1 MFDVHYCM
9 IPDSFL
15 RFYKA
20 ELTRLRQH
28 GLYRSLR
35 VVQGPIGPTIH
46 IDGRSLIQFSSNDY
60 LGLATHPRMIEE
72 AEAVTRQLGTGMGAS
87 RLISGNQQ
95 NHAQLEKELA
105 LFKET
110 GATLIFSSGYLTH
123 IGTIPAL
130 VGEGDLIFSDA
141 LNHASLV
148 DACRLS
154 SAKVE
159 IYPHLQFDFI
169 EKRLQ
174 GTPPKPGTRILIA
187 TDGVFSMDGDLAPL
201 PELMKLSEK
210 FGALVLVDDA
220 HATGV
225 LGPQGEGS
233 AVYWQLDPEGL
244 LTMGTFSK
252 ALGSLGGFISGPE
265 TVIDYLRNT
274 ARTFFYSTALPP
286 SVCAAARCALRLLA
300 EEPERLQTLRNN
312 IVYCQQGLKKIG
324 INPSVHPVPIIPIIV
339 GSEDKALHLSQ
350 ALWDRGLYIPAI
362 RPPTVPPNQ
371 CRLRISLM
379 ATHTREH
386 LDELL
391 EALRELL

>member
-1 MFDVHYCM
+1 M

-15 RFYKA
+15 RFYEA
-20 ELTRLRQH
+20 ELNRFRQK

-35 VVQGPIGPTIH
+35 VLEGPIGPTVQ

-60 LGLATHPRMIEE
+60 LGLATHPRMMGE
-72 AEAVTRQLGTGMGAS
+72 AGAVLKRLGTGMGAS

-95 NHAQLEKELA
+95 VHAHLEKELA
-105 LFKET
+105 FFKET
-110 GATLIFSSGYLTH
+110 EAALIFSSGYLTH
-123 IGTIPAL
+123 MGTIPAL
-130 VGEGDLIFSDA
+130 VGEDDWIFSDA

-154 SAKVE
+154 PAKVE
-159 IYPHLQFDFI
+159 IYPHRQLDFI
-169 EKRLQ
+169 ETRLKR
-174 GTPPKPGTRILIA
+174 TPRKTSARVLIA

-201 PELMKLSEK
+201 PDLMKLSER

-233 AVYWQLDPEGL
+233 AGYWRLNPGSL

-252 ALGSLGGFISGPE
+252 ALGSLGGFVTGPE
-265 TVIDYLRNT
+265 MIIEYLRNT
-274 ARTFFYSTALPP
+274 ARTLFYSTALPP
-286 SVCAAARCALRLLA
+286 AVCSAVRCALHLLV
-300 EEPERLQTLRNN
+300 EEPQWLQALRAN
-312 IVYCQQGLKKIG
+312 IVYLQEGLKKIG
-324 INPSVHPVPIIPIIV
+324 VDPPVHPVPIFPIIV
-339 GSEDKALHLSQ
+339 GSEDQALQLSQ

-379 ATHTREH
+379 ATHTREQ

-391 EALRELL
+391 SALRELL

>member
-1 MFDVHYCM
+1 M

-15 RFYKA
+15 QFYGA
-20 ELTRLRQH
+20 ELSRFRQK

-35 VVQGPIGPTIH
+35 VVEGPIGPTIQ

-60 LGLATHPRMIEE
+60 LGLATHPRMMEE
-72 AEAVTRQLGTGMGAS
+72 AGAVLKRLGTGMGAS

-95 NHAQLEKELA
+95 IHAHLEKELA

-110 GATLIFSSGYLTH
+110 EAALIFSSGYLTH
-123 IGTIPAL
+123 VGTIPVL
-130 VGEGDLIFSDA
+130 VGEGDWIFSDA

-154 SAKVE
+154 PARVE
-159 IYPHLQFDFI
+159 IYPHLQVDFI
-169 EKRLQ
+169 ETRLKV
-174 GTPPKPGTRILIA
+174 TPPRPGTRILIV

-201 PELMKLSEK
+201 PDLMKLSEK

-225 LGPQGEGS
+225 LGPGGGGS
-233 AVYWQLDPEGL
+233 ARYWQLDPREL

-252 ALGSLGGFISGPE
+252 ALGSLGGFITGPE
-265 TVIDYLRNT
+265 MIIEYLRNT
-274 ARTFFYSTALPP
+274 ARTLFYSTALPP
-286 SVCAAARCALRLLA
+286 AVCAAARCALRLLT
-300 EEPERLQTLRNN
+300 EEPQRLQSLRAN
-312 IVYCQQGLKKIG
+312 IVYFQEGLKRIG
-324 INPSVHPVPIIPIIV
+324 INPSAHPVPIFPIIA
-339 GSEDKALHLSQ
+339 GSEDQALHLSQ
-350 ALWDRGLYIPAI
+350 ALGDRGLYIPAI

-391 EALRELL
+391 SALGELLY

>member
-1 MFDVHYCM
+1 M

-15 RFYKA
+15 QFYGA
-20 ELTRLRQH
+20 ELSRFRQK

-35 VVQGPIGPTIH
+35 VVEGPIGPTIQ

-60 LGLATHPRMIEE
+60 LGLATHARMAEE
-72 AEAVTRQLGTGMGAS
+72 AGDALKGLGTGMGAS

-95 NHAQLEKELA
+95 VHAHLEKELT
-105 LFKET
+105 LFKKTE
-110 GATLIFSSGYLTH
+110 AALIFSSGYLTH
-123 IGTIPAL
+123 VGTIPAL
-130 VGEGDLIFSDA
+130 VGEDDWIFSDA

-154 SAKVE
+154 PARVE
-159 IYPHLQFDFI
+159 IYPHLQVESI
-169 EKRLQ
+169 ETRLNR
-174 GTPPKPGTRILIA
+174 TPLRPGARILIA
-187 TDGVFSMDGDLAPL
+187 TDGIFSMDGDLAPL
-201 PELMKLSEK
+201 PELMNLSEK

-225 LGPQGEGS
+225 LGPRGEGS
-233 AVYWQLDPEGL
+233 AGYWQLDPGGL

-252 ALGSLGGFISGPE
+252 ALGSLGGFITGPE
-265 TVIDYLRNT
+265 MIIEYLRNT
-274 ARTFFYSTALPP
+274 ARTLFYSTALPP
-286 SVCAAARCALRLLA
+286 SVCAAARCALRLLT
-300 EEPERLQTLRNN
+300 EEPQRLQSLRAN
-312 IVYCQQGLKKIG
+312 IAYFQEGLKRIG
-324 INPSVHPVPIIPIIV
+324 IAPPAHPVPIFPIIV
-339 GSEDKALHLSQ
+339 GSGDQTLRLSQ

-379 ATHTREH
+379 ATHTREQ

-391 EALRELL
+391 SALRELL

>member
-1 MFDVHYCM
+1 M

-15 RFYKA
+15 RFYEA
-20 ELTRLRQH
+20 QVCRFRQQ
-28 GLYRSLR
+28 GLYRTLR
-35 VVQGPIGPTIH
+35 VVEGPIGPTME

-60 LGLATHPRMIEE
+60 LGMAAHPRVK
-72 AEAVTRQLGTGMGAS
+72 AEAGEALARLGTGMGAS
-87 RLISGNQQ
+87 RLISGNHQL
-95 NHAQLEKELA
+95 HALLEQELA
-105 LFKET
+105 RFKET
-110 GATLIFSSGYLTH
+110 ESALIFSSGYLTH

-130 VGEGDLIFSDA
+130 VGEDDLIFSDA

-154 SAKVE
+154 PARVE
-159 IYPHLQFDFI
+159 IYPHRQIDSI
-169 EKRLQ
+169 ETRLNKK
-174 GTPPKPGTRILIA
+174 PPRSGARILIV

-201 PELMKLSEK
+201 PELIRLSERTE
-210 FGALVLVDDA
+210 ALILVDDA

-225 LGPQGEGS
+225 LGPNGEGS
-233 AVYWQLDPEGL
+233 ARHWGLAPEGL

-252 ALGSLGGFISGPE
+252 ALGALGGFISGPE
-265 TVIDYLRNT
+265 ILAEYLRNQ
-274 ARTFFYSTALPP
+274 ARTLFYSTALPP
-286 SVCAAARCALRLLA
+286 AVCAAARCALRLLTA
-300 EEPERLQTLRNN
+300 EPQWLQSLRKNIAYLGQGLQT
-312 IVYCQQGLKKIG
+312 IG
-324 INPSVHPVPIIPIIV
+324 WDTSPHPVPIFPLIV
-339 GSEDKALHLSQ
+339 GSEKKALHLSQ

-391 EALRELL
+391 SALRELL

>member
-1 MFDVHYCM
+1 M

-15 RFYKA
+15 QFYGA
-20 ELTRLRQH
+20 ELSRFRQK

-35 VVQGPIGPTIH
+35 VVEGPIGPTIQ

-60 LGLATHPRMIEE
+60 LGLATHPRMM
-72 AEAVTRQLGTGMGAS
+72 AEAGAVLKRLGTGMGAS

-95 NHAQLEKELA
+95 IHAHLEKELA

-110 GATLIFSSGYLTH
+110 EAALIFSSGYLTH
-123 IGTIPAL
+123 VGTIPVL
-130 VGEGDLIFSDA
+130 VGEGDWIFSDA

-154 SAKVE
+154 PAKVE
-159 IYPHLQFDFI
+159 IYPHLQLDYI
-169 EKRLQ
+169 ETRLKRM
-174 GTPPKPGTRILIA
+174 PPRPDSRILIV
-187 TDGVFSMDGDLAPL
+187 TDGVFSMDGDLSPL
-201 PELMKLSEK
+201 PDLMRLSEK
-210 FGALVLVDDA
+210 FCALVLVDDA

-233 AVYWQLDPEGL
+233 AGYWQVDPGGL

-252 ALGSLGGFISGPE
+252 ALGTLGGFIAGPE
-265 TVIDYLRNT
+265 LIVEYLRNT
-274 ARTFFYSTALPP
+274 ARTLFYSTALPP
-286 SVCAAARCALRLLA
+286 SVCAAARCALHLLA
-300 EEPERLQTLRNN
+300 EEPQRIHSLREN
-312 IVYCQQGLKKIG
+312 IVYFQEGLKSIG
-324 INPSVHPVPIIPIIV
+324 ITPSAHPVPIFPITV
-339 GSEDKALHLSQ
+339 GSEEKALHLSQ
-350 ALWDRGLYIPAI
+350 ALWEKGLYIPAI

-391 EALRELL
+391 SGLRELL

>member
-1 MFDVHYCM
+1 M

-15 RFYKA
+15 QFFRTELSRF
-20 ELTRLRQH
+20 RQK

-35 VVQGPIGPTIH
+35 AVEGPIGPTIR
-46 IDGRSLIQFSSNDY
+46 IDARSLIQFSSNDY

-72 AEAVTRQLGTGMGAS
+72 AGDVLKRLGTGMGAS

-95 NHAQLEKELA
+95 NHVHLEKELA

-110 GATLIFSSGYLTH
+110 EAALSFSSGYLTH
-123 IGTIPAL
+123 IGTIPVL
-130 VGEGDLIFSDA
+130 VGEGDWIFSDA

-154 SAKVE
+154 PARVE
-159 IYPHLQFDFI
+159 IYPHLQLDFI
-169 EKRLQ
+169 ETRLKRN
-174 GTPPKPGTRILIA
+174 PPGPGARVLIA

-201 PELMKLSEK
+201 PDLMKLSEK

-225 LGPQGEGS
+225 LGPRGEGS
-233 AVYWQLDPEGL
+233 AGYWQLAPGGL

-252 ALGSLGGFISGPE
+252 ALGSLGGFITGPE
-265 TVIDYLRNT
+265 MIIDYLRNT
-274 ARTFFYSTALPP
+274 ARTLFYSTALPP

-300 EEPERLQTLRNN
+300 EEPRRLQSLRAN
-312 IVYCQQGLKKIG
+312 IAYFQEGLKRIG
-324 INPSVHPVPIIPIIV
+324 MVPSAHPVPIFPIIV
-339 GSEDKALHLSQ
+339 GAEETALRLSQ
-350 ALWDRGLYIPAI
+350 ALGEKGLYIPAI

-391 EALRELL
+391 SALRALLQK